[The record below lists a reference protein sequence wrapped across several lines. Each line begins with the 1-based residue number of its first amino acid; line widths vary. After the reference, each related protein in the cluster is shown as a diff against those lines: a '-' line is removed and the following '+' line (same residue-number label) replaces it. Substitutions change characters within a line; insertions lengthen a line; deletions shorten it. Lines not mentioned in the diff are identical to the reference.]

1 MKNENN
7 ILLYSTPQ
15 GKINVSVRFENE
27 TFWLTQKAMA
37 TLFGVE
43 VPAISKHLKK
53 IYSEKELTEDTTI
66 SKMETV
72 VNRGFRGEVSEY
84 IDFYSLDAVIA
95 VGYRVNSKQATA
107 FRIWATATLKEFI
120 IKGFVLDDER
130 LKQGKAFGKDYFDE
144 LLQRIREI
152 RASEKRFYQKIKDL
166 FKLSNDYST
175 TTKETEQFF
184 AFVQNKLL
192 YAVTQQTAAEIIINR
207 ADAQMLNMGLT
218 TFKGSRVRKEDIFIA
233 KNYLT
238 EKEIDTLN
246 RLVSLFL
253 DTAELRTQNE
263 EILTLDY
270 WKTETDNLLTY
281 SKKPILEGVGK
292 ISHKQMEAKVSQV
305 YFNFDANRKKIEA
318 IAEDEME
325 QEAIKK
331 LLNKAK
337 KK

>member
-37 TLFGVE
+37 KLFGVK
-43 VPAISKHLKK
+43 VPAISKHLKN

-166 FKLSNDYST
+166 FKLSNDYVT

-192 YAVTQQTAAEIIINR
+192 YAVTQQTAAEIIIKR
-207 ADAQMLNMGLT
+207 ADPQMLNMGLT

-253 DTAELRTQNE
+253 DTAELRIQNE

-281 SKKPILEGVGK
+281 SKKPILEGAGK

-305 YFNFDANRKKIEA
+305 YLDFDANRKKIEA

>member
-37 TLFGVE
+37 KLFGVE
-43 VPAISKHLKK
+43 VPAISKHLKN

-166 FKLSNDYST
+166 FKLSNDYVT

-192 YAVTQQTAAEIIINR
+192 YAVTQQTAAEIIIKR

-253 DTAELRTQNE
+253 DTAELRIQNE

-281 SKKPILEGVGK
+281 SKKPILEGAGK

-305 YFNFDANRKKIEA
+305 YLDFDANRKKIEA

>member
-7 ILLYSTPQ
+7 ILLYTTPQ

-218 TFKGSRVRKEDIFIA
+218 TFKGSRVRKEDI
-233 KNYLT
+233 L
-238 EKEIDTLN
+238 
-246 RLVSLFL
+246 
-253 DTAELRTQNE
+253 
-263 EILTLDY
+263 
-270 WKTETDNLLTY
+270 
-281 SKKPILEGVGK
+281 
-292 ISHKQMEAKVSQV
+292 
-305 YFNFDANRKKIEA
+305 
-318 IAEDEME
+318 
-325 QEAIKK
+325 
-331 LLNKAK
+331 
-337 KK
+337 